1 MALLKDLKVTI
12 GLDKKGLRKLNQDL
26 RTTKAKFRA
35 NFGEIA
41 SMAKNAAA
49 AIGVTLVAGVAALI
63 KKGAE
68 METLRTG
75 FISIAGGA
83 NKAAAIVKELNE
95 FTAKTPFQL
104 QEVSSAAR
112 QLLAVGTERSELQKE
127 LKMLG
132 DIAASSGNRINDI
145 SAIFAKVQAKGKV
158 ELENLNQLAER
169 NIPIFSE
176 LKKVTGDANM
186 EFGAGAVSV
195 EEFNTA
201 LRNMSAEGGLA
212 AGAMENLSE
221 TVEGRMTTLM
231 DNLGQEMGKAAEK
244 SGLTAAFGSVLKQAT
259 EGLQGISGA
268 AGSDVAAALG
278 LAEEAMEGFGSVT
291 TDNVDDVEQKMADAQ
306 AAIQGLVSEIKGSAS
321 KTTGLAFLF
330 GGKEGAMESA
340 KQQADMLRP
349 LLEMM
354 NQLGA
359 ASVNLNEA
367 VLGGGVSAPSPDG
380 GDGDDEL
387 TQEEFAKQFKA
398 ASALITAREQLAE
411 ATGAVTFSEDE
422 YAEALQG
429 VRDAMG
435 DVTDGHME
443 MVAMEEESPIF
454 DEDEK
459 QRIEDGTQQLR
470 RLAQASQM
478 TGQVF
483 NFMGSMVSA
492 AFDNIKDKSQG
503 FHEVIKAMLES
514 LLKRAIA
521 LAATFAALMV
531 FTGGS
536 SGALAATGAKSFG
549 SFMMGGMGIP
559 QMADGGLFTGASLA
573 QVGEGPG
580 TSAINPE
587 VVAPLDKL
595 RDMIGGGAVTV
606 TGMIRGN
613 DILLSNERSKIDRN
627 RVRGF

>member
-1 MALLKDLKVTI
+1 MAQLKDLKVTI
-12 GLDKKGLRKLNQDL
+12 GLEKKGLRKLNQDL

-132 DIAASSGNRINDI
+132 DIAASSGNSINDI
-145 SAIFAKVQAKGKV
+145 AAIFAKVQAKGKV

-169 NIPIFSE
+169 GIPIFGE
-176 LKKVTGDANM
+176 LKNVTGDANM

-195 EEFNTA
+195 EQFNTA
-201 LRNMSAEGGLA
+201 LSNMTKEGGLA

-221 TVEGRMTTLM
+221 TVEGRMTTLI
-231 DNLGQEMGKAAEK
+231 DNLGLEMGKAAEK
-244 SGLTAAFGSVLKQAT
+244 SGLTAAFGGVLKEAT
-259 EGLQGISGA
+259 ENLQGISGA

-278 LAEEAMEGFGSVT
+278 LAEEAMDGFGSVT
-291 TDNVDDVEQKMADAQ
+291 TDNLDDVEQKMADAQ
-306 AAIQGLVSEIKGSAS
+306 AAIQGLVSDIKGSAS
-321 KTTGLAFLF
+321 KTTGLSFLL
-330 GGKEGAMESA
+330 GGKAGAMESV

-349 LLEMM
+349 LMEMM
-354 NQLGA
+354 EQLGA

-367 VLGGGVSAPSPDG
+367 VMGGDVSAP
-380 GDGDDEL
+380 GDSGDDDDGL
-387 TQEEFAKQFKA
+387 TKKEFAEQFKA
-398 ASALITAREQLAE
+398 ASALITAREQLAA

-422 YAEALQG
+422 YAEALQD
-429 VRDAMG
+429 VRAAMG

-443 MVAMEEESPIF
+443 MVAMEEESPVF
-454 DEDEK
+454 DEDEQ
-459 QRIEDGTQQLR
+459 QRIEDGTQKLR

-492 AFDNIKDKSQG
+492 AFDNIKDKSHS
-503 FHEVIKAMLES
+503 FHEVMKQMLES

-549 SFMMGGMGIP
+549 GFMMGGMGIP
-559 QMADGGLFTGASLA
+559 QLASGGLFEGASLA
-573 QVGEGPG
+573 MVGEGAG

-595 RDMIGGGAVTV
+595 RDMMGGSNVTV
-606 TGMIRGN
+606 TGRLDGR
-613 DILLSNERSKIDRN
+613 DILISNERANFDRN